1 MQGRCFAVKKRKKK
15 IALAVAAVLVVLAG
29 AAAVYFACMPD
40 LTVYYNASD
49 GAAWQVQTKTGV
61 RQKIELPGYE
71 NVSLVTPFDGG
82 WYACAEKGGQS
93 YFVLVQGGQV
103 CGELSVQTLGSG
115 GHVDEMYAADGG
127 LYASCFTGENVKMLF
142 ADFENA
148 QVSELPAEQTNY
160 PTYLCAAGRTVLLG
174 GIGRDNVPRLYRYQG
189 GQLQALVAGG
199 EPVLLNE
206 TQFLYTDDES
216 GDLMLYGSSTVVL
229 FYENFSSPYR
239 YTVLGHVENPD
250 GLQVALGRGNPTV
263 TFAAVPEEEKKR
275 LASDGAVIQRENPSM
290 PTRVLKSGTRIRMH
304 FGDTVIPGILNDGET
319 ARALIARLPV
329 TVRMSRYSHDFC
341 GVLAEPL
348 PCRESEVHYGWL
360 NGDIDFARDGSYFT
374 ILFAD
379 EENSEQYGHQINI
392 GVITCELSR
401 LAGLRGS
408 YEVRIELAE

>member
-216 GDLMLYGSSTVVL
+216 GDLMLYDLTAGTSQPAGQKVDFSKYRETEWDVPAVAGKYLAGVRSGFSYGRPNSL
-229 FYENFSSPYR
+229 FSG
-239 YTVLGHVENPD
+239 V
-250 GLQVALGRGNPTV
+250 TV
-263 TFAAVPEEEKKR
+263 TDMESGFTFWLPTMLGQQVYGVKAVC
-275 LASDGAVIQRENPSM
+275 N
-290 PTRVLKSGTRIRMH
+290 T
-304 FGDTVIPGILNDGET
+304 
-319 ARALIARLPV
+319 
-329 TVRMSRYSHDFC
+329 
-341 GVLAEPL
+341 
-348 PCRESEVHYGWL
+348 
-360 NGDIDFARDGSYFT
+360 
-374 ILFAD
+374 
-379 EENSEQYGHQINI
+379 
-392 GVITCELSR
+392 
-401 LAGLRGS
+401 
-408 YEVRIELAE
+408 